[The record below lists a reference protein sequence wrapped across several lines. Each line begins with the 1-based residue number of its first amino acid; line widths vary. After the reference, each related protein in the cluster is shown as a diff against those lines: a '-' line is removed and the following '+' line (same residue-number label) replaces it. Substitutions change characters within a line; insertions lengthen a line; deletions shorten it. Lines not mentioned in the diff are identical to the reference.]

1 MTTRHWPLF
10 ALRIRTPRLE
20 LRLPSTEQLDDLVD
34 LVLDG
39 VHDPEY
45 MPFGVPWTDAPRE
58 QLAYNSLSHNWQ
70 SWTGFTVQRWRLNFV
85 VLRNGVVVG
94 TQAIGAQNFPVL
106 REFNTGSWVGRR
118 FQGQGIG
125 SEMRAG
131 VLHFGFAGLGAQWAT
146 STAYEDNARSLGVS
160 RKLGYRED
168 GISRDVRR
176 GEPATQLRMRL
187 SRADWETHRSVD
199 VEFEN
204 LESCLPYFQ
213 IT

>member
-1 MTTRHWPLF
+1 MTTRHWPFF

-58 QLAYNSLSHNWQ
+58 ELAYNTLAYNWQ
-70 SWTGFTVQRWRLNFV
+70 SWSEFTARHWRFDFV
-85 VLRNGVVVG
+85 VLRDGVVVG
-94 TQAIGAQNFPVL
+94 TQGIGARDFPVL
-106 REFNTGSWVGRR
+106 REVSTGSWVGRR

-125 SEMRAG
+125 SEMRAA
-131 VLHFGFAGLGAQWAT
+131 VLHFAFAGLGAESAT
-146 STAYEDNARSLGVS
+146 SMAYEDNARSLGVS

-168 GISRDVRR
+168 GIIRDVRR
-176 GEPATQLRMRL
+176 GEAATQLRLRL
-187 SRADWETHRSVD
+187 CRADWETHRSLAVD
-199 VEFEN
+199 IEN
-204 LESCLPYFQ
+204 LEPCRPYFQ
-213 IT
+213 TT

>member
-1 MTTRHWPLF
+1 MTTRHWPFF

-34 LVLDG
+34 LVLQG

-58 QLAYNSLSHNWQ
+58 ELAYNTLAHNWQ
-70 SWTGFTVQRWRLNFV
+70 SWSGFTAANWRLDFV
-85 VLRNGVVVG
+85 VLRDGVVVG
-94 TQAIGAQNFPVL
+94 TQGIGARDFPVL
-106 REFNTGSWVGRR
+106 REVSTGSWVGRR

-125 SEMRAG
+125 SEMRAA
-131 VLHFGFAGLGAQWAT
+131 VLHFGFAGLGAEWAT

-176 GEPATQLRMRL
+176 GEPATQLRLRL
-187 SRADWETHRSVD
+187 SRADWETHRSVE
-199 VEFEN
+199 VEIEN
-204 LESCLPYFQ
+204 LEPCRPYFR
-213 IT
+213 TT